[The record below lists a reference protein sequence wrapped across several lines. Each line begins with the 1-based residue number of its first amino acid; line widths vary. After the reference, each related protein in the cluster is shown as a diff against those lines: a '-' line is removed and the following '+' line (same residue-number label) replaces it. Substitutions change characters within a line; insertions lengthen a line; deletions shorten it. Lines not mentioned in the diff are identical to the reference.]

1 MAASP
6 SAVRN
11 LVDLDLVRRLIEF
24 TPDAMLVVSTD
35 GQITLANSQA
45 EILFGYSAKDMI
57 DQSIE
62 MLVPRRFGQQHKRH
76 RHNFVGDD
84 RVRRMGTGLKV
95 SARCK
100 DGTEVSC
107 AISLRNIDTSQGRFS
122 IATARAVPS
131 LDELEDEIRQAEA
144 HFRPFL
150 ELTNV
155 IPWRADATT
164 WQFTFIGLQAEE
176 VLGYDRQQWYEADF
190 WMEHIHPG
198 DRDYAIKICEESARE
213 CDQYEFEYRMVA
225 ADGRD
230 VHLLD
235 IVSVSKTDGVPATL
249 QGFMIDVTERRKTEK
264 ALRKAADKTRQ
275 QKDDLQRENVY
286 LRQNIKV
293 RFNFDEIIG
302 HSLSLAETLKGVAQV
317 AGTNSTVLIQG
328 ETGTGKELVA
338 RAIHN
343 SSKRRERAMITV
355 NCAAL
360 PESLIEAELFG
371 REKGAYTGAM
381 SSQIGRFELA
391 HGSTIF
397 LDEIGDLSG
406 ELQTKL
412 LRVIEVGEFERL
424 GSSKTQKSDARV
436 IAATNRQLENRVRD
450 GKFRKDLYYR
460 LNVFPIVVPPLRDR
474 IEDIPQLVW
483 AFVREFEAEMGKRIE
498 GVSSETMQALQQYDW
513 PGNVRELK
521 NTIERALIVSED
533 SILQPSTINLRR
545 SSNRQDTLRS
555 LDEVERDHIE
565 FVLDFTRWRV
575 RGDEGAAAILALK
588 PTTLEARMKKLG
600 IARPATRPA

>member
-1 MAASP
+1 M
-6 SAVRN
+6 
-11 LVDLDLVRRLIEF
+11 
-24 TPDAMLVVSTD
+24 
-35 GQITLANSQA
+35 
-45 EILFGYSAKDMI
+45 
-57 DQSIE
+57 
-62 MLVPRRFGQQHKRH
+62 
-76 RHNFVGDD
+76 
-84 RVRRMGTGLKV
+84 
-95 SARCK
+95 
-100 DGTEVSC
+100 
-107 AISLRNIDTSQGRFS
+107 
-122 IATARAVPS
+122 
-131 LDELEDEIRQAEA
+131 
-144 HFRPFL
+144 
-150 ELTNV
+150 
-155 IPWRADATT
+155 
-164 WQFTFIGLQAEE
+164 
-176 VLGYDRQQWYEADF
+176 
-190 WMEHIHPG
+190 
-198 DRDYAIKICEESARE
+198 
-213 CDQYEFEYRMVA
+213 
-225 ADGRD
+225 
-230 VHLLD
+230 
-235 IVSVSKTDGVPATL
+235 
-249 QGFMIDVTERRKTEK
+249 
-264 ALRKAADKTRQ
+264 
-275 QKDDLQRENVY
+275 QRENVY

-355 NCAAL
+355 SCAAL
-360 PESLIEAELFG
+360 PESLVEAELFG

-450 GKFRKDLYYR
+450 GKFREDLYYR

-483 AFVREFEAEMGKRIE
+483 AFVHEFEAEMGKRIE

-533 SILQPSTINLRR
+533 SILQPGTINLRR
-545 SSNRQDTLRS
+545 SSNRKGSLRS

-565 FVLDFTRWRV
+565 ICTRFHPMASSRR
-575 RGDEGAAAILALK
+575 RGAPPQSWHSSPRRSRLA
-588 PTTLEARMKKLG
+588 
-600 IARPATRPA
+600 